1 MGVLSVPS
9 EGRTG
14 KRFEKDSQGLEIL
27 YNATKA
33 SCSANSPA
41 FLMMVAYI
49 LA

>member
-1 MGVLSVPS
+1 VFSAPSV
-9 EGRTG
+9 GRTG

-27 YNATKA
+27 YNAMEA

>member
-9 EGRTG
+9 EEGQE
-14 KRFEKDSQGLEIL
+14 KFEKDSQELEIL
-27 YNATKA
+27 YNAAKT
-33 SCSANSPA
+33 SYSANSPA